1 MPFLPLC
8 GGFAV
13 CVRVFRKGRYRGFLG
28 MVTAFNIVYNT
39 VINFI
44 GRLNCRML
52 GIGNQR
58 SQARD
63 AKPER

>member
-1 MPFLPLC
+1 
-8 GGFAV
+8 
-13 CVRVFRKGRYRGFLG
+13 

-44 GRLNCRML
+44 GGRNAAGSIFVNPRLRV
-52 GIGNQR
+52 
-58 SQARD
+58 RD